1 MFKKV
6 ILVMLLGMGAT
17 VMAAPSANDLAKI
30 EEQIKQ
36 EKKVQAE
43 SQRKSQALSKE
54 VQSVQKEMVSLA
66 NTVRK
71 HENQLSLLEQ
81 KKKELE
87 KKQTELEGR
96 LSLTTNQLAQ
106 IMKGMQT
113 LALRPSEILIVQSKT
128 PIEFLRSKLLM
139 QYSFPIVGGVKKQTQ
154 EDLSQLSQVKQDLQN
169 KIKAIKTTKA
179 ELSDKN
185 VKMEKL
191 AKQKKVL
198 QAHYASSYEQ
208 SKAKAEKL
216 AKEAKD
222 LKELLSNL
230 EKEKQK
236 KQMAATVTQK
246 AGTGAF
252 ARAKGALSLPAQGKI
267 TQQFGEITGASQ
279 SHAKGIIVSTR
290 RGGQVVAPFD
300 GTVLFAGPFQNYGQ
314 LVIIDHGDNYL
325 TVLAGMNTL
334 STSAGSQLLTGEP
347 IGYMSDSYTSLYIEI
362 RQNGQ
367 AIDPRPWFI

>member
-1 MFKKV
+1 MFKRGV
-6 ILVMLLGMGAT
+6 LVLLLCASVSVLAT
-17 VMAAPSANDLAKI
+17 PSTSDLAKI

-36 EKKVQAE
+36 EKKLQAE

-66 NTVRK
+66 KTVQK

-87 KKQTELEGR
+87 KQQKELEGR
-96 LSLTTNQLAQ
+96 LSLSTNQLAK

-128 PIEFLRSKLLM
+128 PVEFLRSKMLM
-139 QYSFPIVGGVKKQTQ
+139 QYSFPIVGGVQNQTR
-154 EDLSQLSQVKQDLQN
+154 EDLSKLSQVKQDLQN

-179 ELSDKN
+179 ELADKN
-185 VKMEKL
+185 TKMEKL

-208 SKAKAEKL
+208 SKAKTEKL

-222 LKELLSNL
+222 LKELLNNL
-230 EKEKQK
+230 EKERQK
-236 KQMAATVTQK
+236 KKIAK
-246 AGTGAF
+246 SLEKKIGTGAF
-252 ARAKGALSLPAQGKI
+252 ARARGALSLPAQGKV
-267 TQQFGEITGASQ
+267 TQQFGDMTGASR

-334 STSAGSQLLTGEP
+334 NTTEGSQLLTGEP
-347 IGYMSDSYTSLYIEI
+347 IGYMSDNYTNLYIEI